1 MKKCLMQAGAS
12 RINTTFLLVDTQI
25 IHDKMLEDMNGV
37 LNTGDIPNL

>member
-1 MKKCLMQAGAS
+1 MQAGS
-12 RINTTFLLVDTQI
+12 TRIQTTFLLVDTQI